1 MKKTPYSRNTK
12 LCELISCE
20 YLFFRSF
27 METAGASVT
36 KQEIDTAVDSI
47 FEDAGDDDEISLEQ
61 FTRAMLKDNRSTF
74 ESAKLSLPGCLK
86 LKKNF

>member
-1 MKKTPYSRNTK
+1 
-12 LCELISCE
+12 
-20 YLFFRSF
+20 

-47 FEDAGDDDEISLEQ
+47 FEDAGDDNEISLEQ

-74 ESAKLSLPGCLK
+74 ESAKLSLPG
-86 LKKNF
+86 